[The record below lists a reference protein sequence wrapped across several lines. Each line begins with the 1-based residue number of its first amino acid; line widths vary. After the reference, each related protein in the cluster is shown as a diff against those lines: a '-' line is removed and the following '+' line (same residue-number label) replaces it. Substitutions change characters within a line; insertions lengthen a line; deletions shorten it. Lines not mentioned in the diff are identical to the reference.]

1 MGSSCPDPDSANR
14 RCGEPAEP
22 VSTIQVAI
30 LVIVAALLIYYIA
43 RFLGCLG
50 GSQERFAS
58 KRAQEIHD
66 RAREVFAEGGDD
78 APYSD
83 YKKKVP
89 GADPVQYSDVRRL
102 FKEGEM
108 SPHTVESVM

>member
-1 MGSSCPDPDSANR
+1 MDSCPNLGSANR

-22 VSTIQVAI
+22 VSYVQVAI
-30 LVIVAALLIYYIA
+30 LVIVAALLIYYIS

-50 GSQERFAS
+50 GSRERFAS

-89 GADPVQYSDVRRL
+89 GADPVQYTDVRRL
-102 FKEGEM
+102 FLEGRL
-108 SPHTVESVM
+108 SPRSVLGVM